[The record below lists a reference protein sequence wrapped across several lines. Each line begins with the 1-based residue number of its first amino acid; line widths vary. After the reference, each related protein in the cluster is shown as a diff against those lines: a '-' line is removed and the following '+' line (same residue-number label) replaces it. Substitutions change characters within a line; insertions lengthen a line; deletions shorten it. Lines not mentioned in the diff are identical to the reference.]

1 MTGFAY
7 AKEEKTGVDFHV
19 DVRVYN
25 EISKNVGGLRCMY
38 GIGKSLIRNELDRS
52 HTQVLRRNK
61 FVAAIPCCRIRLPL
75 LLEKRCSEIAQ
86 NSCIEGTRIF
96 NLNQI
101 KEILDQN
108 QWKNVFEEHLGYIAK
123 ERERLSYLEKLSRLC
138 LQLSI
143 VEQDISWDNIFRY
156 VRQSREGQRQKTK
169 FLNEYFDE
177 RELEILNNP
186 LLDIGEE
193 EAMALV
199 DLLKTAHEQKH
210 EDPYAPKSQALA
222 ERLTRFLNDAFH
234 GDDAL
239 INKYWE
245 LQKRSPEEL
254 ALIVLDQD
262 VIQYIDD
269 IMDVY
274 AERLEEGH

>member
-25 EISKNVGGLRCMY
+25 EISKSVGGLRCMY
-38 GIGKSLIRNELDRS
+38 GIGKVASETNLTVRTLRYYDEINLLRPSHVAESGYRYYSKKDVLKLHRILALKEL
-52 HTQVLRRNK
+52 
-61 FVAAIPCCRIRLPL
+61 
-75 LLEKRCSEIAQ
+75 
-86 NSCIEGTRIF
+86 GF

-108 QWKNVFEEHLGYIAK
+108 QWKNVFEEHLAYIAK

-222 ERLTRFLNDAFH
+222 ERLARFLNDAFH
-234 GDDAL
+234 GDDTL